1 MSEKKTHFPIFDR
14 MRALAILT
22 IVVYHLLQEIF
33 GVGFLIKADGIW
45 NNLGRLKIFG
55 DQFLLN
61 MLTAPF
67 AYGFAAV
74 SVFIVLS
81 GFGLRWS
88 LIGRE
93 KISWKEF
100 YQRRFSKLL
109 IPFYLVLLISILLL
123 MGRNWLFPN
132 LSWWPN
138 YSWLDWL
145 KYLFPPLMAF
155 DMEWMQQIEGA
166 FWFMALILQL
176 YLVFP
181 LLQAALI
188 KMGSRNFLL
197 MILVATLSYRFIATY
212 WLSTAPLG
220 VVEQKVHSYYGFVF
234 FLPRLFEFSLGMVL
248 AEKLKEWQEIPS
260 KWLSGWA
267 FMVGLGLTALGVGL
281 NYWQFGWIFSD
292 LIAAIGV
299 FAVFLNIA
307 TWLRKLVLLEK
318 IGGFSY
324 EIYLLHHQLLKFI
337 FLPLILLVKLPNST
351 IFWLTLPA
359 YLAISTIAGYLVNR
373 ISKKVV

>member
-1 MSEKKTHFPIFDR
+1 

-33 GVGFLIKADGIW
+33 GVGFLIKADGLVS
-45 NNLGRLKIFG
+45 NLNRLKIFG
-55 DQFLLN
+55 DNFFLNLVVS
-61 MLTAPF
+61 PF

-88 LIGRE
+88 LIDKE
-93 KISWKEF
+93 KINWLEF
-100 YQRRFSKLL
+100 YKRRLSKLL
-109 IPFYLVLLISILLL
+109 IPFYIVLAISVLLLA
-123 MGRNWLFPN
+123 GRNFFFPN

-145 KYLFPPLMAF
+145 KYLFPPFMVY

-176 YLVFP
+176 YLLFP
-181 LLQAALI
+181 FLNGLLERLGAKKFLI
-188 KMGSRNFLL
+188 FVLG
-197 MILVATLSYRFIATY
+197 ITLTYRFIATY

-220 VVEQKVHSYYGFVF
+220 VVQPEAHSYYGFVF
-234 FLPRLFEFSLGMVL
+234 FLPRLFEFGLGMVL
-248 AEKLKEWQEIPS
+248 AEKLKELQEIPK
-260 KWLSGWA
+260 KWLSVRA
-267 FMVGLGLTALGVGL
+267 FIVGLALAVIGVSL

-292 LIAAIGV
+292 LIAAVGV
-299 FAVFLNIA
+299 FIAFLNIA
-307 TWLRKLVLLEK
+307 NWLVKWHLLERT
-318 IGGFSY
+318 GGFSY

-337 FLPLILLVKLPNST
+337 LLPLILLIRWPNYAIFLAILPV
-351 IFWLTLPA
+351 
-359 YLAISTIAGYLVNR
+359 YLAISTFVGYLV
-373 ISKKVV
+373 SKIIKIRL

>member
-1 MSEKKTHFPIFDR
+1 

-33 GVGFLIKADGIW
+33 GVGFLIKPDGIW

-61 MLTAPF
+61 LLVAPF

-88 LIGRE
+88 LIGKE

-100 YQRRFSKLL
+100 YKRRLSKLL
-109 IPFYLVLLISILLL
+109 IPFYIVLVISVLLLI
-123 MGRNWLFPN
+123 GRNFIFPN

-176 YLVFP
+176 YLIFP
-181 LLQAALI
+181 LLQTALI

-197 MILVATLSYRFIATY
+197 MILGLTLVYRFIATY

-220 VVEQKVHSYYGFVF
+220 VIEPKEHSYYGFVF
-234 FLPRLFEFSLGMVL
+234 FLPRLFEFGLGMVL
-248 AEKLKEWQEIPS
+248 AEKLKEWQKIPPN
-260 KWLSGWA
+260 WLSGKGFITGVVLA
-267 FMVGLGLTALGVGL
+267 VAGVGL

-292 LIAAIGV
+292 LIAAVGV

-307 TWLRKLVLLEK
+307 NWSSNVRLLEL

-337 FLPLILLVKLPNST
+337 FLPLILLIKWPNFMTFWIILP
-351 IFWLTLPA
+351 I
-359 YLAISTIAGYLVNR
+359 YLAISIFAGYMVN
-373 ISKKVV
+373 IVSKKSSVKRVDRF